1 MIQLY
6 FENTYIWD
14 FFVQLLKS
22 ADGFDIS
29 RADVAK
35 IHFNIYLN
43 FLS

>member
-6 FENTYIWD
+6 FENTYIRD

-22 ADGFDIS
+22 ADGFDFPK
-29 RADVAK
+29 ADVAK
-35 IHFNIYLN
+35 IHLNIYLN